1 MFDFYKK
8 IGNVVQGK
16 TVDVIIKINGT
27 EVRNWSRFTVD
38 LNGFG
43 DIDTFKLDL
52 PWTVGNEPSDPLLY
66 SGATQSAE
74 LVNGTAE
81 ISIEAG
87 YEDNLKLLISG
98 SMDSA
103 KWRFGSSGEK
113 GTISG
118 RSHAGRAYDEKETV
132 KYQNMTATEVHAML
146 AAKHGLKPVAPIA
159 TTTMI
164 GEYINDDHASL
175 TSEESHWDLALYL
188 AENEGFV
195 TRVRGNEWYF
205 GPLESLPNMKKDA
218 IHYTYGVDISEDL
231 NIERAPNASRNLSV
245 EVISYQPAKTKRG
258 KGSRIVEKSS
268 SIGKGA
274 NKYTIRKYVPNITRD
289 QAQRIAKNILQQM
302 SRQQMSGSFKCD
314 YNPELDIDRKI
325 VLNGVGVGLSQYY
338 FVQGLK
344 LSCSRENGFKCDVA
358 FSNLQLSES
367 GGYR

>member
-1 MFDFYKK
+1 MFDFYRK
-8 IGNVVQGK
+8 IGHVVQGK
-16 TVDVIIKINGT
+16 VISARITIDDT
-27 EVRNWSRFTVD
+27 EVKNWTSFTVN

-43 DIDTFKLDL
+43 DVDSFTLVL
-52 PWTVGNEPSDPLLY
+52 PWTVGNEPADPLLY
-66 SGATQSAE
+66 SGATQSAK
-74 LVNGTAE
+74 LVDGTAE
-81 ISIEAG
+81 IKIEAG
-87 YEDNLKLLISG
+87 YEDDLQLLISG
-98 SMDSA
+98 NMDSA
-103 KWRFGSSGEK
+103 KWKFGSSGERV
-113 GTISG
+113 TITG
-118 RSHAGRAYDEKETV
+118 RSYASKPYDEKETV

-146 AAKHGLKPVAPIA
+146 AKKHGLTPVAPIA

-175 TSEESHWDLALYL
+175 TSEESHWDLVLYL
-188 AENEGFV
+188 AESEGFV

-218 IHYTYGVDISEDL
+218 IHYTYGVDISGEL

-268 SIGKGA
+268 SIGKGV

-325 VLNGVGVGLSQYY
+325 VLNGVGVCLSQYY

-344 LSCSRENGFKCDVA
+344 LSCSRENGFKCDVS